1 MNVAVLFTMLAALY
15 SAQVVAPLDQSVLI
29 DFRNRDVASQWNAVN
44 DGVMGGRSVGKLRTS
59 DNGAITFFGR
69 LSLENNGG
77 FTSIRSGRMNIE
89 MQAEDGF
96 RVRLK
101 GDGRTY
107 ILNLYPKTRRM
118 AFSYRASLPTVAGEW
133 MEVGIPLKDF
143 TPTSFGR
150 QVKNKGPI
158 PPDQIGGIGFML
170 SDKQPG
176 AFELEIEWVKIE
188 QLSDGGG
195 TQ

>member
-1 MNVAVLFTMLAALY
+1 MNFTFIFTLLAALY
-15 SAQVVAPLDQSVLI
+15 STQVVAHSDQSVLI
-29 DFRNRDVASQWNAVN
+29 DFRNREGASGWNVVN
-44 DGVMGGRSVGKLRTS
+44 DGVMGGRSVGKLRKA
-59 DNGAITFFGR
+59 DNGALNFFGR

-77 FTSIRSGRMNIE
+77 FTSIRSGRIDIE
-89 MQAEDGF
+89 MQPEDGF

-107 ILNLYPKTRRM
+107 IFNLYPKTQRM

-133 MEVGIPLKDF
+133 TEVVVSLKDF

-150 QVKNKGPI
+150 QVKNKGPLS
-158 PPDQIGGIGFML
+158 PDQISRIGFML

-176 AFELEIEWVKIE
+176 AFELEIDWVKIE
-188 QLSDGGG
+188 QSSHGDG
-195 TQ
+195 TE

>member
-1 MNVAVLFTMLAALY
+1 MNFTFIFTLLAALY
-15 SAQVVAPLDQSVLI
+15 STQVVVHSDQSVLI
-29 DFRNRDVASQWNAVN
+29 DFRNREGASGWNVVN
-44 DGVMGGRSVGKLRTS
+44 DGVMGGRSVGKLRKA
-59 DNGAITFFGR
+59 DNGALNFFGR

-77 FTSIRSGRMNIE
+77 FTSIRSGRIDIE
-89 MQAEDGF
+89 MQPEDGF

-107 ILNLYPKTRRM
+107 IFNLYPKTQRM

-133 MEVGIPLKDF
+133 TEVVVSLKDF

-150 QVKNKGPI
+150 QVKNKGPLS
-158 PPDQIGGIGFML
+158 PDQISRIGFML

-176 AFELEIEWVKIE
+176 AFELEIDWVKIE
-188 QLSDGGG
+188 QSSHGDG
-195 TQ
+195 TE

>member
-1 MNVAVLFTMLAALY
+1 MNFTFIFTLLAALY
-15 SAQVVAPLDQSVLI
+15 STQVVVHSDQSVLI
-29 DFRNRDVASQWNAVN
+29 DFRNREGASGWNVVN
-44 DGVMGGRSVGKLRTS
+44 DGVMGGRSVGKLRKA
-59 DNGAITFFGR
+59 DNGALNFFGR

-77 FTSIRSGRMNIE
+77 FTSIRSGRIDIE
-89 MQAEDGF
+89 MQPEDGF

-107 ILNLYPKTRRM
+107 IFNLYPKTQRM

-133 MEVGIPLKDF
+133 TEVVVLLKDF

-150 QVKNKGPI
+150 QVKNKGPLS
-158 PPDQIGGIGFML
+158 PDQISRIGFML

-176 AFELEIEWVKIE
+176 AFELEIDWVKIE
-188 QLSDGGG
+188 QSSHGDG
-195 TQ
+195 TE

>member
-1 MNVAVLFTMLAALY
+1 MNFTFIFTLLAALY
-15 SAQVVAPLDQSVLI
+15 STQVVADLDQSALI
-29 DFRNRDVASQWNAVN
+29 DFRNKEGASGWNVVN
-44 DGVMGGRSVGKLRTS
+44 DGVMGGRSIGKLRKA
-59 DNGAITFFGR
+59 DNGALNFFGR

-77 FTSIRSGRMNIE
+77 FTSIRSGRIEIE
-89 MQAEDGF
+89 MQPEDGF

-107 ILNLYPKTRRM
+107 IFNLYPKTQRM

-133 MEVGIPLKDF
+133 TEVVVSLKDF

-150 QVKNKGPI
+150 QVKNKGPLS
-158 PPDQIGGIGFML
+158 PDQISRIGFML

-176 AFELEIEWVKIE
+176 AFELEIDWVKIE
-188 QLSDGGG
+188 QSSDGDG
-195 TQ
+195 TE